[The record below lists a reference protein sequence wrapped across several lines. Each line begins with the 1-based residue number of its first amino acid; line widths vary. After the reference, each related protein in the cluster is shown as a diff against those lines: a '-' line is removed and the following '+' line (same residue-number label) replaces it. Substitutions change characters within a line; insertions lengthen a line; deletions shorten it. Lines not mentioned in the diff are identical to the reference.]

1 MKQYIYLLFV
11 FCEKIHEILGL
22 EYPGDQGD
30 WLPCLVSREN
40 PLSTL
45 CVLLVLNFPVIF
57 AVNLC
62 FVLYNLATKAIGCL
76 GG

>member
-1 MKQYIYLLFV
+1 MKRYIYLLFV
-11 FCEKIHEILGL
+11 FCEKIHEILGH

-30 WLPCLVSREN
+30 WLPFSREN

-45 CVLLVLNFPVIF
+45 CVLLVLNFPVIL

-62 FVLYNLATKAIGCL
+62 FVLYNLATKAIGCRVR
-76 GG
+76 